1 MEKETLLISDDQGLL
16 FLTYEKATTKL
27 FEIWKTEFL
36 LAYESNFEKE
46 EYADEILSFVKNVIF
61 NRVNNNQK
69 DFARFDFEPIKK
81 YQFYVHLAAFK
92 TGKKINYCFMN
103 REIDGKKIDPFEGE
117 DIPEVYAGAFWKYYQ
132 YLIKGNF
139 LNSKDDENIIVNLTI
154 EEAAYLCYYNRT
166 ELTYQNCN
174 EIVKCYGNNSGV
186 ALLNSLIDFK
196 NNKLGSGTSSTV
208 KLNENKIKRYEK
220 IIPLISNEKGKLEAI
235 QVLKELIEN
244 FELAK
249 KNGTLNESN
258 D

>member
-1 MEKETLLISDDQGLL
+1 MEKETLLTSDDQGQL
-16 FLTYEKATTKL
+16 FLIYEKATTKL

-46 EYADEILSFVKNVIF
+46 EYADEILSFVKNIIF
-61 NRVNNNQK
+61 NRVNNSQK

-81 YQFYVHLAAFK
+81 HQFYVHLAAFK

-132 YLIKGNF
+132 YLVKGSY
-139 LNSKDDENIIVNLTI
+139 LNSKNSENVITNLSI
-154 EEAAYLCYYNRT
+154 EETAYLCYYNKVEVT
-166 ELTYQNCN
+166 HQNCN
-174 EIVKCYGNNSGV
+174 EIVKYYGNNSGL
-186 ALLNSLIDFK
+186 ALKHTLDNFK
-196 NNKLGSGTSSTV
+196 KNRLGSGTASTV

-220 IIPLISNEKGKLEAI
+220 IIPLISNEKGKLEATH
-235 QVLKELIEN
+235 VLKELIEN